1 MWRVNF
7 EPGEVKVV
15 ARKNGKVLRE
25 QVIKTAGAPHH
36 LVLKKTYQG
45 HQAYGTSDPTTFV
58 EVNVVDKDGNLCPN
72 ADNQIFFSVSG
83 EQEANGQN
91 IPNTPKILG
100 TDNGCQTSLERFTD
114 SHRKAFFG
122 KCVVVIKGKGT
133 LKAQAV
139 DLKDA
144 SVAL

>member
-1 MWRVNF
+1 MIETEAGISAEMLQLHLFISVHFRP
-7 EPGEVKVV
+7 PGSIVLQPL
-15 ARKNGKVLRE
+15 GKPGKDGVLPF
-25 QVIKTAGAPHH
+25 QS
-36 LVLKKTYQG
+36 LL
-45 HQAYGTSDPTTFV
+45 
-58 EVNVVDKDGNLCPN
+58 VVDD
-72 ADNQIFFSVSG
+72 VM
-83 EQEANGQN
+83 
-91 IPNTPKILG
+91 IL
-100 TDNGCQTSLERFTD
+100 TIYQYHRRRTAKKFQRCIELERFTD

>member
-1 MWRVNF
+1 
-7 EPGEVKVV
+7 
-15 ARKNGKVLRE
+15 
-25 QVIKTAGAPHH
+25 
-36 LVLKKTYQG
+36 VLKKTYQG
-45 HQAYGTSDPTTFV
+45 CQAFGTSDPTTFV

>member
-1 MWRVNF
+1 MLILL
-7 EPGEVKVV
+7 V
-15 ARKNGKVLRE
+15 A
-25 QVIKTAGAPHH
+25 VI
-36 LVLKKTYQG
+36 
-45 HQAYGTSDPTTFV
+45 
-58 EVNVVDKDGNLCPN
+58 
-72 ADNQIFFSVSG
+72 
-83 EQEANGQN
+83 
-91 IPNTPKILG
+91 
-100 TDNGCQTSLERFTD
+100 SLERFTD